1 MVAQCSMKMAAS
13 AFCSRMP
20 SEIAIDMA
28 MSEAEM
34 EY

>member
-1 MVAQCSMKMAAS
+1 MKIDAS
-13 AFCSRMP
+13 AFCSRIP